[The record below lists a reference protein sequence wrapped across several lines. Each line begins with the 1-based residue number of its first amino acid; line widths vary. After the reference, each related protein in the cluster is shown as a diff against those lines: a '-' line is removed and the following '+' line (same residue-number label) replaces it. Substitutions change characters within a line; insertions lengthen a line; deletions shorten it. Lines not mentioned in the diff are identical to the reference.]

1 MYAHLEAKARLP
13 DFARFCFPERGETI
27 KNRKKRKQ
35 WILTLI
41 LPLLFGFCCLVS
53 AEEKKDLDT
62 GGKLELSGEPFPG
75 KNKVRERRFGEYYP
89 LEQKKYETEIQ
100 NSEGK
105 QITNEEVW
113 IGNER
118 TCLDHETKE
127 KETGTSLKEYGEEQ
141 SGKTGDRI
149 SYTELLLL
157 WVVSGTCLL
166 ALAWKQKRGQ
176 K

>member
-1 MYAHLEAKARLP
+1 M
-13 DFARFCFPERGETI
+13 
-27 KNRKKRKQ
+27 
-35 WILTLI
+35 LI

-53 AEEKKDLDT
+53 AEEKKNLDT

-75 KNKVRERRFGEYYP
+75 KNQVRERRFGEYYP
-89 LEQKKYETEIQ
+89 LEQKKYGTEIQ

-113 IGNER
+113 LGNER
-118 TCLDHETKE
+118 TCLDQETKE